1 VTLFRDEIGQQ
12 PEVADRVLA
21 STAGP
26 VAAAAAAIA
35 AARPAGLVIAA
46 RGSSDHA
53 AVYAKYLFE
62 ARNGLPVALAA
73 PSLFTL
79 YRRPPDL
86 RRFCVLAVSQAGAS
100 TDVVAVVEEA
110 ARQGSV
116 TVALTNDPGSP
127 LATAARFVVPLGTGP
142 ERSVPA
148 TKTYTASLLL
158 VALLSQ
164 ALRPSPEFGA
174 ALDRVPEA
182 LRAALGVS
190 DSLGPIVGALA
201 GAGRLAV
208 LGRGYNLATALE
220 LGLKLMEAAYVV
232 AEARSFADFLH
243 GPIAIIEPGFPVL
256 VLEAAGPTASEMVR
270 LGEELRARRARV
282 ITIGDGP
289 GADVRLATGLPEEL
303 TPLPF
308 AVAGQLLTAG
318 LAAARG
324 TDPDRPRGLR
334 KVTVSR

>member
-1 VTLFRDEIGQQ
+1 MTLFREEIGQQ
-12 PEVADRVLA
+12 PEVAERVLA
-21 STAGP
+21 GSSGP
-26 VAAAAAAIA
+26 VEEAAAAIR

-62 ARNGLPVALAA
+62 SRSGLPVALAA

-86 RRFCVLAVSQAGAS
+86 RRFCVLAISQAGAS
-100 TDVVAVVEEA
+100 EDVVEVVAEA
-110 ARQGSV
+110 GRQGAVS
-116 TVALTNDPGSP
+116 VALTNDPASP
-127 LATAARFVVPLGTGP
+127 LASAARHVVPMGAGV

-158 VALLSQ
+158 AALLSAALTPDPAFSA
-164 ALRPSPEFGA
+164 ALRQ
-174 ALDRVPEA
+174 VPTA
-182 LRAALGVS
+182 LRAALDVSLDGV
-190 DSLGPIVGALA
+190 VGALA

-220 LGLKLMEAAYVV
+220 VGLKLMEAAYVV
-232 AEARSFADFLH
+232 AEARSVADFLH
-243 GPIAIIEPGFPVL
+243 GPIAIVEPGFPVV
-256 VLEAAGPTASEMVR
+256 VLDAAGPTSGEMAALSSE
-270 LGEELRARRARV
+270 LLARGARV
-282 ITIGDGP
+282 VTIGDGE
-289 GADVRLATGLPEEL
+289 ACTVRVATGLPEPL

-318 LAAARG
+318 LAAARDI
-324 TDPDRPRGLR
+324 DPDRPRGLR
-334 KVTVSR
+334 KVTISR